1 MIWQERSAGKG
12 HLNTGSY
19 LPQRRS
25 GEFYQDAKI
34 GAPRFEWKR
43 PGWLLGN
50 GKKEGIQGARGFLE
64 IDWMGAKEAIGK
76 RACLSGR
83 VILIRMAA
91 KGWRRSLL
99 SVLMNG
105 AVRETLWKRKT
116 GWRIPLFNTSHNI
129 CNAKYRTS
137 EQSPLNTV
145 FKQDTSQTIPR
156 PCLMQESCTRTFT
169 PWDENGDEWRS
180 AAAVPDACRSA
191 WWKYPRGP
199 ASPE

>member
-116 GWRIPLFNTSHNI
+116 GWRIPLFNTSHNM

-145 FKQDTSQTIPR
+145 FKQDTSQTIP
-156 PCLMQESCTRTFT
+156 
-169 PWDENGDEWRS
+169 
-180 AAAVPDACRSA
+180 
-191 WWKYPRGP
+191 P
-199 ASPE
+199 AMPHAGILHPHLHPLG

>member
-1 MIWQERSAGKG
+1 MEAR
-12 HLNTGSY
+12 
-19 LPQRRS
+19 
-25 GEFYQDAKI
+25 
-34 GAPRFEWKR
+34 
-43 PGWLLGN
+43 GWLLGN
-50 GKKEGIQGARGFLE
+50 GKKEGIQGARGILE

-76 RACLSGR
+76 RTCLSGR

-91 KGWRRSLL
+91 KGWRRSFLP
-99 SVLMNG
+99 VLMNG

-137 EQSPLNTV
+137 EQSPLNTAS
-145 FKQDTSQTIPR
+145 KQDTSQTIP
-156 PCLMQESCTRTFT
+156 PAMPHAGILHRTFT
-169 PWDENGDEWRS
+169 PWDENGDEWHS